1 MLAVRLP
8 YRPYTEVAAEAARSA
23 PHAAGA
29 LNLRDASFLELL
41 D

>member
-8 YRPYTEVAAEAARSA
+8 YRPYAEVAAEAA

-41 D
+41 E